1 MSEVQ
6 VVRELEDAGGWS
18 FTVRVGRGSEDRLH
32 TLTLSWADHEHWTRG
47 SIPPSTTAEAIV
59 RARATQAP
67 SAREGRWVAVSRR
80 GGPWGAREIEQRT
93 AGQLFRKR

>member
-59 RARATQAP
+59 RVALAAQGELPERLDA
-67 SAREGRWVAVSRR
+67 GRLT
-80 GGPWGAREIEQRT
+80 REIDGFSERLSAQL
-93 AGQLFRKR
+93 AGS